1 MGLSPGPCF
10 GTVCSNRS
18 TPLKYLLKPMVLSLR
33 YKWTLL
39 ASIVNALVIGVL
51 WGASITTIYPFME
64 VIFQGETVDS
74 WMGREITKSRET
86 MIRLDQEHAD
96 LVA

>member
-1 MGLSPGPCF
+1 M
-10 GTVCSNRS
+10 
-18 TPLKYLLKPMVLSLR
+18 KYLLKPMILSLR

-39 ASIVNALVIGVL
+39 SSILNALVIGVL

-74 WMGREITKSRET
+74 WVAREITKSRDT
-86 MIRLDQEHAD
+86 IVRLDREHAD
-96 LVA
+96 LVAKVAQTADKQEQTRLEISRS